1 MLGRVTLPSER
12 PESLSQI
19 VTLLPLVGIALLFW
33 LLIIR
38 PQSRRQAALRTLQGS
53 LTVGDQ
59 VLLAAGL
66 FGTIRT
72 IDDDKIGL
80 EVADGVVVRAARGA
94 IVEVVDSERSK

>member
-12 PESLSQI
+12 PESLPEL

-33 LLIIR
+33 LLIVR
-38 PQSRRQAALRTLQGS
+38 PQSRRQAALRTLQES

-72 IDDDKIGL
+72 IEDKQVGL
-80 EVADGVVVRAARGA
+80 EVADGVVVKAARGA

>member
-1 MLGRVTLPSER
+1 M
-12 PESLSQI
+12 
-19 VTLLPLVGIALLFW
+19 
-33 LLIIR
+33 
-38 PQSRRQAALRTLQGS
+38 
-53 LTVGDQ
+53 GDQ

-94 IVEVVDSERSK
+94 IVEVVDAERSK